1 MQKQQQSILVVED
14 DVVLCTAMGSAL
26 IQRGYET
33 RTAHS
38 VSDGIELARE
48 RLPEL
53 LILDISLPD
62 GLGWSIL
69 DDIRDAYP
77 DNAMSVVIATSDRV
91 TRSQLRAYQ
100 VQRHIT
106 KPFDLSHLLETV
118 AELLQL
124 DEPCRQEVEPVR

>member
-1 MQKQQQSILVVED
+1 MRQRSILVVED

-26 IQRGYET
+26 TQRGYDT

-38 VSDGIELARE
+38 VSGGIELARE

-53 LILDISLPD
+53 VILDISLPD
-62 GLGWSIL
+62 GLGWYVL
-69 DDIRDAYP
+69 DDIRVAYP
-77 DNAMSVVIATSDRV
+77 DNDISVVVATSDRV

-100 VQRHIT
+100 VQRHIP

-118 AELLQL
+118 VGLLPL
-124 DEPCRQEVEPVR
+124 NDPCRQEAEPVR